1 MRDWD
6 DGTSPSSVNTNGKN
20 ERNVIRENAGT
31 KRNPNELVCN
41 VHFKVLSTARGYLTT
56 KNTQTN
62 EGINK

>member
-31 KRNPNELVCN
+31 KRNPNELVSNMDFN
-41 VHFKVLSTARGYLTT
+41 VFSTAQDE
-56 KNTQTN
+56 KTQTN